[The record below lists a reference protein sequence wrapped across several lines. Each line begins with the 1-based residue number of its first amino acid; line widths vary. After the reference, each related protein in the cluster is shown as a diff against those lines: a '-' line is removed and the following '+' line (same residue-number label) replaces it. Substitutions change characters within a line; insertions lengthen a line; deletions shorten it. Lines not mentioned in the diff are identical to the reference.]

1 MFYQAI
7 RTYGALLIIFLISAF
22 PAAGQ
27 GFYHKQYTYT
37 NGLPTMGVY
46 NVYCAADG
54 LIWMGSDI
62 GLIQFDG
69 ATFTTFTTENGLPDT
84 EVIALLGDTE
94 GRIWCITFNEKIF
107 YVQHNVVYN
116 SGNSTLVAEINKR
129 LKPVGFNI
137 GIAGEVL
144 IYAKDDML
152 SIRGEEITAIP
163 FKYADQYDLI
173 APVVKWNNKQYI
185 MGAQGK
191 THVYFMFQD
200 EGLIKI
206 PDTIPFPLDFWSLRS
221 YGNQVI
227 VTESGIISE
236 NGERWLPNTLSASKT
251 NANNVFIDKQNMQ
264 WYFNQNR
271 GLQYQFGDTVYY
283 LFEHAKVNSMD
294 QDFEGNYWITTM
306 ADGLFMLPY
315 NFLEKRLFD
324 LSSDVHIT
332 LINAIELDKHNQL
345 WAGNTFDQNFIV
357 QPNGRVSTMSISNQQ
372 VFSRI
377 IDYALVQ
384 DMIVVAADNKLV
396 GIAQDT
402 YTFITDFEARSVKSL
417 SVKHENVFAAAL
429 SYGVIE
435 YAGSNKEWSK
445 NIIYDQRAYC
455 VQYDTHGDL
464 WFSTSSGLF
473 LYDGEKKQHI
483 QVPELTDKR
492 IVDIAF
498 HPGYHLLIISTDG
511 YGIYAL
517 HADTYAL
524 LWTLRTVDGLSSDIC
539 RKVQVQ
545 GDTLWISSPMG
556 LNCVRILP
564 EGRQYI
570 RTIQDSDGFP
580 GNDIKDYI
588 VDQNT
593 LYIAGS
599 FGVMRWANFMNPRHA
614 IPPKFVM
621 HRLASERGIY
631 QPGNT
636 VYTTYLDGY
645 LSVDYALIAYAVS
658 PPKLFYQLNDGKW
671 QPASGNHIDIN
682 NLDVG
687 NHTLK
692 LRFLDRNEWVYPI
705 EPIGVYVEA
714 PFYRQSWFVPLLIVV
729 SLISIAAY
737 IIYIINLQRKKAL
750 NQLQL
755 NEALTFAEQQS
766 LQSMMNP
773 HFIFNA
779 INSVQQYIINNDKK
793 EANRYLTQFARLI
806 RINLET
812 SKQKYISLEEELE
825 RLNLYFQFEQVRFG
839 EQLQYSVHCPEDL
852 RTDMVQIPSMI
863 IQPFVENAIW
873 HGIMPKRKPG
883 KVELSLVADDSKLL
897 ITVRDNGMGYQPNAP
912 SGTSAKKSSLGMHIT
927 KRRLELLT
935 KNTGKPHFFTIQA
948 MVDEHNQIT
957 GTIVEIHVPL
967 ELRAV

>member
-7 RTYGALLIIFLISAF
+7 RTYGTLLIIFLISVS
-22 PAAGQ
+22 PAEGQ
-27 GFYHKQYTYT
+27 DFYHKQYTYT
-37 NGLPTMGVY
+37 DGLPTMGVY

-94 GRIWCITFNEKIF
+94 GRIWCITFNGKIF
-107 YVQHNVVYN
+107 YVYHNEVFN
-116 SGNSTLVAEINKR
+116 SANSSLVAEINRR

-137 GIAGEVL
+137 GLAGEVL

-152 SIRGEEITAIP
+152 SIKGEQLTSIP
-163 FKYADQYDLI
+163 FTYADQYDLI
-173 APVVKWNNKQYI
+173 APVIKWHNKQYI
-185 MGAQGK
+185 MAAKGK

-200 EGLIKI
+200 QELVKI
-206 PDTIPFPLDFWSLRS
+206 PDTIPFPSDFWSLRS
-221 YGNQVI
+221 HGNQVI

-236 NGERWLPNTLSASKT
+236 NGKLWLPNTLSTSKT
-251 NANNVFIDKQNMQ
+251 NTNSVFIDKQNRQ

-271 GLQYQFGDTVYY
+271 GLQYQHGDKVYV
-283 LFEHAKVNSMD
+283 LFDQAKVNSMD

-315 NFLEKRLFD
+315 NFLEKQMFD
-324 LSSDVHIT
+324 LSGDEHIT
-332 LINAIELDKHNQL
+332 LINAMELDPHNQL

-357 QPNGRVSTMSISNQQ
+357 QPDGRVATMSISNQQ

-377 IDYALVQ
+377 IDYAFVQ
-384 DMIVVAADNKLV
+384 DMMVVGADNKLV
-396 GIAQDT
+396 GISQDS
-402 YTFITDFEARSVKSL
+402 YTIIEDFESRSIKSL
-417 SVKHENVFAAAL
+417 SVKNDRVFAAAL

-435 YAGSNKEWSK
+435 YAQATKEWSK
-445 NIIYDQRAYC
+445 TIIYDQRAYC
-455 VQYDTHGDL
+455 VQYDTHGIL

-473 LYDGEKKQHI
+473 QYDGNKKRQI
-483 QVPELTDKR
+483 QVPELMDKR
-492 IVDIAF
+492 IVDLAF
-498 HPGYHLLIISTDG
+498 YPAYQLLIISTDG

-517 HADTYAL
+517 NADTHQL
-524 LWTLRTVDGLSSDIC
+524 VWTLRVIDGLSSDIC

-545 GDTLWISSPMG
+545 GDTLWVSSPMG
-556 LNCVRILP
+556 LNCIRILP

-570 RTIQDSDGFP
+570 RTIQESDGLP
-580 GNDIKDYI
+580 GNDIKDFI
-588 VDQNT
+588 VRNNT
-593 LYIAGS
+593 LFVAGS
-599 FGVMRWANFMNPRHA
+599 FGVMRWENFMEPQHA
-614 IPPKFVM
+614 VAPKFVL
-621 HRLASERGIY
+621 HRLASEKGIY
-631 QPGNT
+631 QPGSA
-636 VYTTYLDGY
+636 VYTAYQDGY
-645 LSVDYALIAYAVS
+645 LSIDYALIAYAIS

-671 QPASGNHIDIN
+671 QSASGNHIDLN

-692 LRFLDRNEWVYPI
+692 LRYLGGNEWVYPI
-705 EPIGVYVEA
+705 APIDVYVEA
-714 PFYRQSWFVPLLIVV
+714 PFYQQIWFVPLLIVV
-729 SLISIAAY
+729 CLISIAAY

-750 NQLQL
+750 SQLQL

-779 INSVQQYIINNDKK
+779 INSVQQYIINNDRK

-839 EQLQYSVHCPEDL
+839 ENLEYTLHCPEDL
-852 RTDMVQIPSMI
+852 RADMVQIPSMI

-883 KVELSLVADDSKLL
+883 KVELSLVANDSNLM
-897 ITVRDNGMGYQPNAP
+897 ITVRDNGMGYQPDAP
-912 SGTSAKKSSLGMHIT
+912 SSTSAKKSSLGMHIT

-935 KNTGKPHFFTIQA
+935 KNTGKPHFFTIRA
-948 MVDEHNQIT
+948 IVDEHNQIT